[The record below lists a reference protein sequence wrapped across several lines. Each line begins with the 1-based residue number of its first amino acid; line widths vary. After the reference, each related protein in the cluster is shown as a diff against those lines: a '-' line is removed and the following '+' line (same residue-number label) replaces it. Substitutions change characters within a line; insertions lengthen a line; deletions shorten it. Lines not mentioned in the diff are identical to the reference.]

1 MKMLLTMAL
10 LATGFAVPAAAQVP
24 APVVDDLRCITVLS
38 AAMAAT
44 PEAQRPQL
52 AAAVLYF
59 IGRVDGAAPN
69 LDLTAEIKRIVPTLT
84 ASTLGDEAKRCAAIL
99 TEKGAKLQEVG
110 RALQEEGKAQ
120 GAK

>member
-1 MKMLLTMAL
+1 MKMLLTLAF
-10 LATGFAVPAAAQVP
+10 LATGSAMPAAAQVSP
-24 APVVDDLRCITVLS
+24 PVADDLRCITILS
-38 AAMAAT
+38 VAMAT
-44 PEAQRPQL
+44 LPETQRPQM

-69 LDLTAEIKRIVPTLT
+69 LDLTAEIKRIVPTLAT
-84 ASTLGDEAKRCAAIL
+84 SNFGDEAKRCAAIL

-110 RALQEEGKAQ
+110 KALQEEGKAQ